1 MIENLESLDRKLVLF
16 INGMHSEFLDQVMW
30 FFSSPFI
37 LIPLFIMTFW
47 SLYKSYSPKQ
57 MIIAFLAILFVV
69 TLADLSSVYM
79 FKEVFRRYRPS
90 HHAELVD
97 RLHFYKLS
105 ANEYYRGGLYGFV
118 SSHAANYCGILMVCW
133 TLLRHKWIK
142 ISILVITC
150 IILLSRIYLGVHYF
164 SDIICGAILGV
175 LIAKFVLH
183 FLILKHMS
191 RS

>member
-1 MIENLESLDRKLVLF
+1 MIEKLESLDRQLVLF
-16 INGMHSEFLDQVMW
+16 INGMHTEFLDQIMW
-30 FFSSPFI
+30 FFSGPFI

-57 MIIAFLAILFVV
+57 MIIAFLAILLVV

-97 RLHFYKLS
+97 HLHFYKLS

-118 SSHAANYCGILMVCW
+118 SSHAANYCGILTLCW
-133 TLLRHKWIK
+133 TLLTHKWIR
-142 ISILVITC
+142 IAILVITC
-150 IILLSRIYLGVHYF
+150 IILLSRVYLGVHYF

-175 LIAKFVLH
+175 LIAKIVLH